1 MVVDLRQ
8 GGFIE
13 IDGMKINENG
23 RFLNPEFPQPL
34 QPAAGE

>member
-13 IDGMKINENG
+13 IDGQKINVDG
-23 RFLNPEFPQPL
+23 KFTRPEW
-34 QPAAGE
+34 PAQGASRS